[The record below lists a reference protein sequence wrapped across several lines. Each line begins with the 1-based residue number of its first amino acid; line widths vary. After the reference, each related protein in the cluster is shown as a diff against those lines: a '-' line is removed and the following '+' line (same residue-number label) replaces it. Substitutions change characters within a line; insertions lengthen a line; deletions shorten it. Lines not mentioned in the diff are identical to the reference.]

1 MNYIKKYQRFVEE
14 FTSTT
19 VKPDVKPGTIEKP
32 GTAPGKPSPFRR
44 DKPSTEPGTK
54 ANTET
59 KPDVKPG
66 TIEKPGTAPGKPSP
80 FRRNKPSTEPGTKA
94 SAEDVADKFIQ
105 MMVDKG
111 ESVEKY
117 IY

>member
-19 VKPDVKPGTIEKP
+19 VKPDVKPDITEKP

-44 DKPSTEPGTK
+44 D
-54 ANTET
+54 
-59 KPDVKPG
+59 
-66 TIEKPGTAPGKPSP
+66 
-80 FRRNKPSTEPGTKA
+80 KPSTEPGTKA